1 MNMNSRTENMANW
14 ESLIGERMRPAATVH
29 RIEDPVQRNRVENGK
44 RRSNQFRDN
53 HPDYGAEY
61 YASHKEKMRAN
72 ADKWKREPPE
82 AMREYARQY
91 RARHKDDPAYKA
103 KKKVYNDT
111 YRGKLKKAA

>member
-1 MNMNSRTENMANW
+1 MNMANW

-44 RRSNQFRDN
+44 RRCKRFRDN
-53 HPDYGAEY
+53 HPDYDAEY

-72 ADKWKREPPE
+72 ADKWKREHPE

-91 RARHKDDPAYKA
+91 RARHNDDPAYKA
-103 KKKVYNDT
+103 KKKTYNDT